1 MWGENMQTIVDFNCT
16 YDNSVGINETITEKL
31 NLKFPEAY
39 LKQDSMVKLAL
50 ALKEHDGASFCEM
63 PFCHTVEAEAMGG
76 KIYYGDGKTGPRAKE
91 YICSSLEEIL
101 NLPAIDFNNGRIK
114 EVLVACEKLVQRGE
128 QVVLEISG
136 PFTVLNALIDVKHVF
151 RTMRKTPEI
160 VWQVF
165 DKIGQE
171 LLRYAEEAQAYG
183 VQYISYA
190 DSTGGVNILGP
201 KIAEQVTEKFTYD
214 FVKRLESKME
224 NNTMILLCPKTTFML
239 LGIGKARFVDLD
251 IKEKMRYGDACIK
264 LRGEVK
270 VAGQMCIKNT
280 EFVLENKIFKK
291 VELL

>member
-1 MWGENMQTIVDFNCT
+1 MQTIVDFNCT
-16 YDNSVGINETITEKL
+16 YDNSVGIHDAITEKL

-39 LKQDSMVKLAL
+39 LESDAMLQLAL
-50 ALKEHDGASFCEM
+50 ALKKHDGAAFCEM

-76 KIYYGDGKTGPRAKE
+76 KIYYGDEKTGPRAKE

-128 QVVLEISG
+128 HVVLEISG

-171 LLRYAEEAQAYG
+171 LLRYVEQAQKRG
-183 VQYISYA
+183 VQFISYA

-201 KIAEQVTEKFTYD
+201 KVAEKVTENFTYD
-214 FVKRLESKME
+214 FLKELNEKME

-239 LGIGKARFVDLD
+239 LGIEKAKFVDVE
-251 IKEKMRYGDACIK
+251 INEEMRYGDACMK

-270 VAGQMCIKNT
+270 IAGQMCIKNT
-280 EFVLENKIFKK
+280 AFVLKDKKFKK